1 MEIQSKDK
9 NKNRLDGYLTSD
21 SRSDT
26 INTPT
31 QGSYDYKDI
40 YSRKEE
46 SQALSRVVMGRNP

>member
-21 SRSDT
+21 SGSDT

-31 QGSYDYKDI
+31 QGSYDTKDL

-46 SQALSRVVMGRNP
+46 S

>member
-1 MEIQSKDK
+1 MEIQSTDK
-9 NKNRLDGYLTSD
+9 EKNRLDSYLTLD

-31 QGSYDYKDI
+31 QGSYDIKDL

-46 SQALSRVVMGRNP
+46 SQALSRVVMG